1 MTNALEFPLDPINF
15 LAWIDLTN
23 ARMKPVTELHG
34 YADEPMD
41 QINCEDDKDKDKKPE
56 PKSDNLELKLLE
68 SRTIIV
74 EGPVND
80 KMYRAVVARLLYLEQ
95 KDSGTEIT
103 VLVNSP
109 GGSADGGFAIYD
121 AMKFV
126 SCPVRTICNGLCA
139 SAGVLIYLGGSK
151 GRRFS
156 LPNSRFLLHQPSTSA
171 MGQASDM
178 EITAQEI
185 LRTRR
190 RYAEIVAKEIG
201 SNMDKVQEDSNRDFW
216 LSAEGALKYGLCD
229 KIGVTR
235 ADVK

>member
-1 MTNALEFPLDPINF
+1 
-15 LAWIDLTN
+15 
-23 ARMKPVTELHG
+23 VTELHG
-34 YADEPMD
+34 YAAEPKEPATG
-41 QINCEDDKDKDKKPE
+41 EDDKEKDKKPE

-95 KDSGTEIT
+95 KDPGTEIT

-109 GGSADGGFAIYD
+109 GGSADSGFGIYD

-126 SCPVRTICNGLCA
+126 SCSVRTICNGLCA
-139 SAGVLIYLGGSK
+139 SAGVLIYLGGTK

-156 LPNSRFLLHQPSTSA
+156 LPNSRFLLHQPSTST

-185 LRTRR
+185 LRTRK

-201 SNMDKVQEDSNRDFW
+201 LTTADKVQVDSNRDFW
-216 LSAEGALKYGLCD
+216 LSAEAAVTYGLVD
-229 KIGVTR
+229 KVAVTR

>member
-1 MTNALEFPLDPINF
+1 M
-15 LAWIDLTN
+15 
-23 ARMKPVTELHG
+23 TELH
-34 YADEPMD
+34 AQAP
-41 QINCEDDKDKDKKPE
+41 QLNEDDKDKEKKPE

-95 KDSGTEIT
+95 KDPVAEIT
-103 VLVNSP
+103 VFVNSP
-109 GGSADGGFAIYD
+109 GGSADSGFGIYD
-121 AMKFV
+121 AMKFLTC
-126 SCPVRTICNGLCA
+126 SVRTICNGLCA

-185 LRTRR
+185 LRTRK
-190 RYAEIVAKEIG
+190 RYAAIVANEIG
-201 SNMDKVQEDSNRDFW
+201 LSTAEKVQIDSNRDFW
-216 LSAEGALKYGLCD
+216 LSAEEALKYGLCD
-229 KIGVTR
+229 KVAVTR